1 MDAEEVK
8 KVMAWIWLDVPYD
21 QRHEAEK
28 AGAVWNDQRRRWY
41 TPKPDPEAFAKWLP
55 SGEELPSTFAGED
68 RTFGEG
74 LFVDLIPR
82 TCWFTNVRSCV
93 AQRDWERLRRV
104 IVGRADSKCEAC
116 GAIRDASVKR
126 WLEVHE
132 RWAYDETTATQTL
145 KRLICLCTDCHQT
158 THMGFA
164 RVHGRGEMA
173 LKHLMKVTG
182 FARNDAEEHVEAAFV
197 VWRKRNRKAWNLDL
211 SLLKDAGIEIKTPPS
226 ARDREKLPIGLWT
239 DEGFRQQRGTGF

>member
-1 MDAEEVK
+1 
-8 KVMAWIWLDVPYD
+8 MARIWLDVPYD
-21 QRHEAEK
+21 ERHEAEK
-28 AGAVWNDQRRRWY
+28 LGAVWNDQRRRWY
-41 TPKPDPEAFAKWLP
+41 APEPDMEALAKWLP

-68 RTFGEG
+68 RTFGQG

-104 IVGRADSKCEAC
+104 IVDRADSKCEVC
-116 GAIRDASVKR
+116 GATRDASIKR

-132 RWAYDETTATQTL
+132 RWAYDETTSTQTL

-164 RVHGRGEMA
+164 QVQGRGEKA

-182 FARNDAEEHVEAAFV
+182 HNRRDAEERVQIAFA
-197 VWRKRNRKAWNLDL
+197 VWNNRNRTAWTLDL
-211 SLLKDAGIEIKTPPS
+211 SMLKDAGIEIKTPPS
-226 ARDREKLPIGLWT
+226 ARDRSERT
-239 DEGFRQQRGTGF
+239 SSR

>member
-1 MDAEEVK
+1 
-8 KVMAWIWLDVPYD
+8 MAWTWLDVPYD
-21 QRHEAEK
+21 ERNEAEK
-28 AGAVWNDQRRRWY
+28 LGAVWNDQRRRWY
-41 TPKPDPEAFAKWLP
+41 APKPGMETLAKWLP

-68 RTFGEG
+68 RTWGEG

-104 IVGRADSKCEAC
+104 IVERADSKCEVC
-116 GAIRDASVKR
+116 GATRDTDTKR

-132 RWAYDETTATQTL
+132 RWAYDETTSTQTL

-164 RVHGRGEMA
+164 QTQGRGEKA

-182 FARNDAEEHVEAAFV
+182 FDRDDAEEHVQIAFD
-197 VWRKRNRKAWNLDL
+197 VWDKRNRMAWSLDL
-211 SLLKDAGIEIKTPPS
+211 SMLKDAGIEITPPPS
-226 ARDREKLPIGLWT
+226 ADDRSERT
-239 DEGFRQQRGTGF
+239 SSR

>member
-1 MDAEEVK
+1 
-8 KVMAWIWLDVPYD
+8 MAWIWLDVPYD
-21 QRHEAEK
+21 DRHEAEK
-28 AGAVWNDQRRRWY
+28 LGAVWNGQRRRWY
-41 TPKPDPEAFAKWLP
+41 APKPDMAALAKWLP
-55 SGEELPSTFAGED
+55 SGEELPSTFVGED

-104 IVGRADSKCEAC
+104 IVERADSKCEVC
-116 GAIRDASVKR
+116 GATRDASIKR

-145 KRLICLCTDCHQT
+145 KRLICLCTDCHQA
-158 THMGFA
+158 THFGFA
-164 RVHGRGEMA
+164 QVHGRGEKA

-182 FARNDAEEHVEAAFV
+182 LDRDVAKEHVTIAFD
-197 VWRKRNRKAWNLDL
+197 VWDKRNRTAWTLDL
-211 SLLKDAGIEIKTPPS
+211 SMLNDAGIEIEPPPS
-226 ARDREKLPIGLWT
+226 ARDRQDAPEWT
-239 DEGFRQQRGTGF
+239 LG